1 MKKKEYKIAN
11 GESVE
16 TFWLDGFEGYAKCG
30 AFFRSRIHIDINEFE
45 SKFDEKV
52 IGIGL
57 RVDSQTLK
65 PSWNVEFI
73 LMKEENK

>member
-30 AFFRSRIHIDINEFE
+30 AFFRSRIHIDIDEFE
-45 SKFDEKV
+45 SK
-52 IGIGL
+52 L
-57 RVDSQTLK
+57 H
-65 PSWNVEFI
+65 PWNVSYTTGFWSVSLNLRTITVNEP
-73 LMKEENK
+73 